1 MRPAF
6 AGAVEGIGKDGG
18 RLWMR
23 SSEGREIHDRAHE
36 ISEQTDAV
44 AAVADNLRELALPPL
59 VAIGHRVVHGGPS
72 LREHQRITPE
82 VLAQLAAASHFAPLH
97 VPVALRL
104 INAAE
109 KLFPG
114 VPEFACFDTAFHKT
128 LPEAAA
134 RFPLPERFW
143 RAGVRRYGFTDYRVN
158 R

>member
-97 VPVALRL
+97 VPVALRNVRAL
-104 INAAE
+104 IPHFTKRCRRRPRDSLCRSASGERAY
-109 KLFPG
+109 G
-114 VPEFACFDTAFHKT
+114 V
-128 LPEAAA
+128 
-134 RFPLPERFW
+134 
-143 RAGVRRYGFTDYRVN
+143 TDSRIIV
-158 R
+158 